1 MSEAAKIEPID
12 NKETNTEETVKI
24 TRKKILYI
32 DDDEVSQKIISKAL
46 SKHFDVVSE
55 LSGTNA
61 MVLADKENPN
71 LILLDLNMPNVD
83 GFEIL
88 TYLRNHPTLSSIPI
102 ICVSGDREEN
112 TRRRANELGASKY
125 MPKPIDILQIS
136 NDVKNLLITLNNRI
150 SSTDNHLQIFIGYN
164 SSEKDLTLYKDIAE
178 EYAKGGN
185 ILILS
190 VLDGVS
196 FFKSLNIPNDSFEL
210 GRIVYLQIK
219 PSLISRL
226 PYLEEFS
233 SVIHD
238 IKRMLHFDLAS
249 YTLFFDGPDVLF
261 NLNDISQSNST
272 LILVCNSFATKFK
285 NVFYYTKTN
294 QNLKQ
299 SLNINTMA
307 KILVGNY

>member
-1 MSEAAKIEPID
+1 MSEQNNAENIE
-12 NKETNTEETVKI
+12 NKEIKLEEQIKPI
-24 TRKKILYI
+24 KKKILYI

-88 TYLRNHPTLSSIPI
+88 TFLRNHPILSSIPI
-102 ICVSGDREEN
+102 ICVSGDKEEA

-136 NDVKNLLITLNNRI
+136 NDVKNLLNTLNNRI
-150 SSTDNHLQIFIGYN
+150 SSNDKRIQIFIGFN
-164 SSEKDLTLYKDIAE
+164 SVEKDLTLHKDIME
-178 EYAKGGN
+178 EYNKSGN

-190 VLDGVS
+190 IQDGAS
-196 FFKSLNIPNDSFEL
+196 FFKNLNIPNDSFEL
-210 GRIVYLQIK
+210 GRVVYLQIK

-226 PYLEEFS
+226 PYLEELS
-233 SVIHD
+233 SVIFD
-238 IKRMLHFDLAS
+238 IKRMLSFELS
-249 YTLFFDGPDVLF
+249 SFTVFFDGPDVLF
-261 NLNDISQSNST
+261 NMNDITQSTSM
-272 LILVCNSFATKFK
+272 LILVANSFSAQFK
-285 NVFYYTKTN
+285 NIYYYTKTN
-294 QNLKQ
+294 QNQKM
-299 SLNINTMA
+299 SANINTMA
-307 KILVGNY
+307 KILIGNY